1 MRPSGIRRD
10 WLSDELNTHGMCAA
24 GYFVE
29 TRQLAEPPDA
39 PASNAH
45 DVVYSGRCL

>member
-1 MRPSGIRRD
+1 VI
-10 WLSDELNTHGMCAA
+10 
-24 GYFVE
+24 E
-29 TRQLAEPPDA
+29 TRQLVQPPEA